1 MNRFLS
7 FVIGVVFCGV
17 CASIFAVYRNNVQIQ
32 RTMNKVV
39 DYAASQEE
47 RLDQL
52 EGAWN
57 DAEFIRSVGEGDNPR

>member
-1 MNRFLS
+1 MNRLLS
-7 FVIGVVFCGV
+7 FAIGVVFCGV
-17 CASIFAVYRNNVQIQ
+17 CASIFAVYRNNVRLG
-32 RTMNKVV
+32 RTMNKIV

-57 DAEFIRSVGEGDNPR
+57 DAEFLRTLGDDQ